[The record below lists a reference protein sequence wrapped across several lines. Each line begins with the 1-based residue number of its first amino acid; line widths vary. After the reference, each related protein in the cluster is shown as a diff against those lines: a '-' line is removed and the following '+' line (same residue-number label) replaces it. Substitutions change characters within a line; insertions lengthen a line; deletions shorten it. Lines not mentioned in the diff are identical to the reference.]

1 MEWKVHGSGTV
12 PVLGRGPP
20 HVDEVVGVGWG
31 ALGKEATAAGTT
43 FCQLSKH
50 CDPQFGGGIA
60 DVSLLLSRMLPF
72 HVRRQLLAWCQH
84 HVSCSAK
91 PRARDDLDDWLTS
104 SR

>member
-12 PVLGRGPP
+12 PVLGRCPP